1 MWETLT
7 ESMEAMVGHYQ
18 ALKALGLEKEKRLV
32 AADVPVIEQL
42 TKEEEKLIAAI
53 SEQEAVRQ
61 RSLAAILPVC
71 SLANEQPTL
80 AELLAVAD
88 EPYRP
93 RLHKANETLLQL
105 AADLQASSDRNTR
118 LIRQAL
124 SIVDYNLNLLTQP
137 AEAPAYT
144 AGGQSPERGQAPR
157 ALFDRKA

>member
-7 ESMEAMVGHYQ
+7 ESMECLVGHYQ
-18 ALKALGLEKEKRLV
+18 ALKAIGQEKEKRLI

-71 SLANEQPTL
+71 GLAGEQPTM
-80 AELLAVAD
+80 AELLECA
-88 EPYRP
+88 EGTYRA
-93 RLHKANETLLQL
+93 RLKQANDALVSL
-105 AADLQASSDRNTR
+105 ASDLQAISDRNTR

-124 SIVDYNLNLLTQP
+124 SIVEYNLNLLTQP

-144 AGGQSPERGQAPR
+144 AGGQSPERSQALR
-157 ALFDRKA
+157 SLFDRKA

>member
-7 ESMEAMVGHYQ
+7 ESMENLVGHYQ
-18 ALKALGLEKEKRLV
+18 ALKAIGQEKQKRLI

-71 SLANEQPTL
+71 GVDKPEATLSELVAYAEEPYRARLAAASAKL
-80 AELLAVAD
+80 AELVA
-88 EPYRP
+88 E
-93 RLHKANETLLQL
+93 LKTI
-105 AADLQASSDRNTR
+105 SDRNAR

-124 SIVDYNLNLLTQP
+124 SVVEYNINILTQP
-137 AEAPAYT
+137 IESPAYT
-144 AGGQSPERGQAPR
+144 AGGQSPGEHQAPR
-157 ALFDRKA
+157 SLFDRKA